1 MSLIK
6 SADWPKADRNCGQGY
21 QTKKTLR
28 TGRTEQNTAETP
40 ELPDKPE
47 DAEDNYAA
55 LRKGTKPHG

>member
-6 SADWPKADRNCGQGY
+6 SADWPKADRKNGWGY

-28 TGRTEQNTAETP
+28 KEQSRDATVTS
-40 ELPDKPE
+40 ELPDKAA

-55 LRKGTKPHG
+55 LRKGTEPHD